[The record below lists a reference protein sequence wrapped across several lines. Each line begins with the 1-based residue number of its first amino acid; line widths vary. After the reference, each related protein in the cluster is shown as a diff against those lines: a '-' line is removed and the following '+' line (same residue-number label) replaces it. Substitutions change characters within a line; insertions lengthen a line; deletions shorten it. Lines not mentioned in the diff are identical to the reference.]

1 MAKLSA
7 HGNEI
12 GRIEYVS
19 KTVAYFQD
27 GKILKNDGFGWKTY
41 GTVKIGFT
49 AQDAFNRSKE
59 NQTRFYAENLCF
71 KRYRDLMT
79 DIPLSIRWKVL
90 SAFEM
95 MGDDIDGV
103 WSTLD
108 DSYETRSRF
117 SLEDLQEIE
126 VARAAAALEKKDRV
140 AAAVPVPVEA

>member
-1 MAKLSA
+1 
-7 HGNEI
+7 
-12 GRIEYVS
+12 
-19 KTVAYFQD
+19 
-27 GKILKNDGFGWKTY
+27 
-41 GTVKIGFT
+41 
-49 AQDAFNRSKE
+49 
-59 NQTRFYAENLCF
+59 
-71 KRYRDLMT
+71 MT

-126 VARAAAALEKKDRV
+126 TSRAGAALEKKDRV
-140 AAAVPVPVEA
+140 VVPVPVKPRRKS